1 MIKGSIQ
8 QGDTTIIDAS
18 KTGEPKY
25 PKLILTNM
33 KGETDSNMIIVGDF
47 TTHLHQWTDH
57 LDRNLIRKHWP

>member
-1 MIKGSIQ
+1 MIKGSLQ
-8 QGDTTIIDAS
+8 QGDTTVIEAS

-25 PKLILTNM
+25 TKLILTNM

-47 TTHLHQWTDH
+47 ITHLHQWTDH